1 MGSLI
6 EHVLISKPVGGK
18 YLLRQLDHLEIPRA
32 ETVIGVDGPV
42 GHFISE
48 DVSVPVI

>member
-6 EHVLISKPVGGK
+6 EHVLFPKPVGGG
-18 YLLRQLDHLEIPRA
+18 YLLRQLDHFEIPRA

-42 GHFISE
+42 GHFVSE
-48 DVSVPVI
+48 DASVSVI